1 MEIIKKR
8 IADLIPY
15 ANNARTH
22 TKEQIA
28 QIAKSIKEFGFTNPI
43 LVNTDNTII
52 AGHGRFEAVKELR
65 FTEVPCIL
73 ISHLSPKQIKALV
86 IADNKIALNAGWD
99 FKLLSDEIKNLKEEN
114 LDLDILGFADLEL
127 SNILN
132 DNIFEDTGNDFS
144 KNEFDQT
151 NNFIIQYNIIFDNA
165 FQQDTW
171 FQLIKNLKVIY
182 PDLQTTG
189 ERLTEFIKS
198 KNYGQS

>member
-43 LVNTDNTII
+43 LINTDNTII
-52 AGHGRFEAVKELR
+52 AGHGRFEAVKELG

-73 ISHLSPKQIKALV
+73 ISHLSQKQIKALV

-114 LDLDILGFADLEL
+114 IDLDILGFGDLEL

-132 DNIFEDTGNDFS
+132 DNIFEDTENNLGQ
-144 KNEFDQT
+144 NEFDQT

>member
-43 LVNTDNTII
+43 LINTDNTII
-52 AGHGRFEAVKELR
+52 AGHGRFEAVKELG

-73 ISHLSPKQIKALV
+73 ISHLSQKQIKALV

-114 LDLDILGFADLEL
+114 IDLDILGFGDLEL

-132 DNIFEDTGNDFS
+132 DNIFEDTENNLS
-144 KNEFDQT
+144 QNEFDQT